1 MTLPPVVQEV
11 DCETPEEFLDAVS
24 AHGPYFRGFGPEM
37 WIFRGH
43 ADAKYRLVPKALRIE
58 TCIDLF
64 GPQAT
69 DEIKKG
75 TRVVTDHEQAA
86 AELELVQEFFDI
98 ADRAG
103 LPLPE
108 DSQSLRRGLLV
119 LTSRF
124 RAGGNP
130 CEWPPDELLSLMAL
144 AQHHGV
150 PTRLLDWSWH
160 PLKAA
165 HFAASS
171 FLFRP
176 PAGKSPLGRI
186 AVWALSLAG
195 LRDAASVSQRVKVA
209 SSEFPIVIV
218 TAPRAGNPNL
228 HAQDGVFTL
237 RRRSSSQPP
246 AAVDRRPLDEAIEN
260 DPFVKSTFRESPILY
275 HFTVPAGEA
284 RRLLWL
290 LAKEGVTA
298 ATLFPGYD
306 GAAKALAERR
316 LLYSFPDRPL
326 RKSGEPTKSDGDP
339 GGAGNMG

>member
-24 AHGPYFRGFGPEM
+24 ARGPYFRGFGPEM

-58 TCIDLF
+58 TCIDFF

-144 AQHHGV
+144 GNTTAF
-150 PTRLLDWSWH
+150 LLGCSIG
-160 PLKAA
+160 PGIPSRQRTLLQAV
-165 HFAASS
+165 SCS
-171 FLFRP
+171 GRP
-176 PAGKSPLGRI
+176 PGNRRWAGSPYGRYR
-186 AVWALSLAG
+186 SLDYATP
-195 LRDAASVSQRVKVA
+195 LRLASV
-209 SSEFPIVIV
+209 
-218 TAPRAGNPNL
+218 
-228 HAQDGVFTL
+228 
-237 RRRSSSQPP
+237 
-246 AAVDRRPLDEAIEN
+246 
-260 DPFVKSTFRESPILY
+260 
-275 HFTVPAGEA
+275 
-284 RRLLWL
+284 
-290 LAKEGVTA
+290 
-298 ATLFPGYD
+298 
-306 GAAKALAERR
+306 
-316 LLYSFPDRPL
+316 
-326 RKSGEPTKSDGDP
+326 
-339 GGAGNMG
+339 